1 MSVRRARGTVLS
13 AVLLACTMAGV
24 TSCGDE
30 AEPTFLGK
38 DQISVEMHGDLPGV
52 SYEDN
57 YRRSGFDHLLLG
69 QLKEGLKIRTSK
81 PANVSSADRVPD
93 LVNGDTDM
101 VIAAFSIT
109 PPRMDE
115 IDFVG
120 PYATTRQGFL
130 VGKEGAKVKDR
141 EDFKGKEVCTW
152 EGTTSVEALK
162 ELKNVG
168 ADLITL
174 TDASDCV
181 GQLVD
186 GDVFAVSTDQMILY
200 GFARQHA
207 ADGLRVVPGLTIGA
221 PQHYGIGIAKGHRA
235 DCVRLREFVKDYV
248 DSSAWIKDIEASLP
262 NLAAQ
267 EPNWI
272 SDYKPS
278 EGSIDARSCRDAPST

>member
-1 MSVRRARGTVLS
+1 MSVRPRGTTALL
-13 AVLLACTMAGV
+13 AFLLACTMAGAS
-24 TSCGDE
+24 SCGE
-30 AEPTFLGK
+30 ESEPTFLGK
-38 DQISVEMHGDLPGV
+38 SQISVEMHGDLPGV

-69 QLKEGLKIRTSK
+69 QLKDDLKIKTSK

-109 PPRMDE
+109 PPRME
-115 IDFVG
+115 QIDFVG

-130 VGKEGAKVKDR
+130 VGKEGKDATKR
-141 EDFKGKEVCTW
+141 EDFKGRTVCTW

-162 ELKNVG
+162 ELKRVG

-181 GQLVD
+181 DQLVA
-186 GDVFAVSTDQMILY
+186 GEAYAVSTDQMILY

-207 ADGLRVVPGLTIGA
+207 AEGLRVVPGLTIGA
-221 PQHYGIGIAKGHRA
+221 PQHYGIGLAKGHRA

-248 DSSAWIKDIEASLP
+248 DSSAWIKDFEASVP
-262 NLAAQ
+262 NLAAE

-272 SDYKPS
+272 SHYKPS
-278 EGSIDARSCRDAPST
+278 AGSIDARSCRDKPST